1 MPSQMKGTR
10 RNLDNALDETKAE
23 DEEPEYEV
31 EKIVEEKKEKGRSKF
46 LIKWKGCEDL
56 TWEPESNLTNSKDL
70 IDAFHRKNAKV
81 TQKMRNRTKANMKA
95 NMETDVECDENLW
108 EVEAIVGEKVEG
120 EVQYFHVKWE
130 GHTELTWEPEENM
143 VNAKGKINEF
153 RRKKKKQEQED
164 RQKQQ
169 KEQDKSEEEEK
180 EADEYVVEKIVEMKV
195 QAGKKTFLIQ
205 WEGYKE
211 KTWEPESNLTAD
223 AVRLFEE
230 ERVKKAVCFF
240 CNEAD
245 GAVRRYCETCGKTM
259 HHCCA
264 IVANENIPESI
275 DKCYCSK
282 ACYNGE
288 PQGNQKRKRNQNQK
302 PLENDESH
310 SDKEYGDS
318 EEENEAPTKK
328 KTTTKNK
335 KTAVVADAE
344 TKTVQSPTSRNEKNS
359 ADFQF
364 YLKHVA
370 FPLATDGVWMAPQ
383 KEDQRKLAA
392 LSEIRSLT
400 GIIKSRREKQ
410 VRKTKTKKDEET
422 KSSEGSNEKQKKAPR
437 VFEYEVN
444 RTTTRFQASSL
455 IRFIPESKVIEGIS
469 RYQQLM
475 RAHVLQWQNLQVAPH
490 NERVHLDVNPDDLE
504 EYDGPLPD
512 ALYEEYAY
520 ELSNHEDVERVEGL
534 QFHVDQGNVTP
545 SDLFKRADGSTETR
559 IKESSRKIFLHS
571 ASSSF
576 FAYLPRAFWL
586 EVVAETN
593 KYAKDKKDTA
603 ITMDEMMKF
612 LGIMFFMAVQNK
624 GEMSNYWGKQ
634 LEDDLLGVHSLSLD
648 QYMSFRRFKFIRS
661 NLCFNYDVT
670 PENLKSDPVA
680 RIRPLIGVLK
690 VQSQKHVDVGRNVS
704 VDEASIAC
712 RSKYARGLI
721 VYNAT
726 KPTGKYHF
734 KMYVCACA
742 TTWLAYSFKLHCSAE
757 MKARLQGTMSTH
769 VGEQFEKDL
778 QYSAEVRKHVLEV
791 TQPFYKSNRIVNT
804 DNFYTS
810 AALLM
815 SLRTVGLYGRG
826 TVRKNSKHF
835 PSFVVLPKDKD
846 IPRGTS
852 IIAVNTSHK
861 IVACSWMDGSIVN
874 MLSNADSSGSTK
886 IYRQIKQNKVEF
898 CAPVVVREY
907 NAAMQGVDRLDQLRA
922 RFSICDGHSFQKWHK
937 KLALAFIDIARVNA
951 YVTRKLAMDS
961 EKKKQKSR
969 EEERDPHRFFMFQLI
984 GDLLNGKWADAMDSE
999 ALLIGSTQD
1008 MRAPSTPAQV
1018 PISRKASPSPQFQC
1032 DAYSSTYVTTH
1043 LKKKSRD
1050 ARECVICRHEGRKAT
1065 QKTDY
1070 CQNHKV
1076 CLCKQLYMRHDE
1088 QNNGFYLQTSI
1099 DGPNYDY
1106 SWTCWDKF
1114 HRYYLPQGLFN
1125 VNGNIMKQS
1134 NMNKESKQLK
1144 IERIIKKKVEKQRLD
1159 REARAAALVVL
1170 PTLNEDECEN
1180 EPTFLSLDS
1189 SFSSHASIEYY

>member
-1 MPSQMKGTR
+1 M
-10 RNLDNALDETKAE
+10 
-23 DEEPEYEV
+23 
-31 EKIVEEKKEKGRSKF
+31 
-46 LIKWKGCEDL
+46 
-56 TWEPESNLTNSKDL
+56 
-70 IDAFHRKNAKV
+70 
-81 TQKMRNRTKANMKA
+81 
-95 NMETDVECDENLW
+95 
-108 EVEAIVGEKVEG
+108 
-120 EVQYFHVKWE
+120 
-130 GHTELTWEPEENM
+130 
-143 VNAKGKINEF
+143 
-153 RRKKKKQEQED
+153 
-164 RQKQQ
+164 
-169 KEQDKSEEEEK
+169 
-180 EADEYVVEKIVEMKV
+180 
-195 QAGKKTFLIQ
+195 
-205 WEGYKE
+205 
-211 KTWEPESNLTAD
+211 TAD
-223 AVRLFEE
+223 VVRLFEE
-230 ERVKKAVCFF
+230 ERVKKAVCFY

-264 IVANENIPESI
+264 IEANENIPESI

-302 PLENDESH
+302 PQENASNDENH
-310 SDKEYGDS
+310 SDEDYGDS

-328 KTTTKNK
+328 KTKTKNK
-335 KTAVVADAE
+335 KTAVMRVADAE

-410 VRKTKTKKDEET
+410 VRKNKNKKDEVT
-422 KSSEGSNEKQKKAPR
+422 KSSEGANEEKQKKAPR

-444 RTTTRFQASSL
+444 WTTTRFQASSL

-512 ALYEEYAY
+512 ALYEEYAC

-545 SDLFKRADGSTETR
+545 SDLFKHADGSTETR
-559 IKESSRKIFLHS
+559 IKKSSRKIFLHS

-603 ITMDEMMKF
+603 ITMDELMKF

-757 MKARLQGTMSTH
+757 MKARLQGTMPTH

-852 IIAVNTSHK
+852 IVAVNTSHK

-898 CAPVVVREY
+898 SAPVVVREY

-961 EKKKQKSR
+961 EKKQQKAR

-999 ALLIGSTQD
+999 ELLIGSTQD
-1008 MRAPSTPAQV
+1008 TRAPSTPAQL

-1032 DAYSSTYVTTH
+1032 EAYFSTYVTTH
-1043 LKKKSRD
+1043 LNKKSRD

-1088 QNNGFYLQTSI
+1088 DNKGFNLKTSI

-1114 HRYYLPQGLFN
+1114 HRYYLPRGLFN

-1144 IERIIKKKVEKQRLD
+1144 IERIIQKKVEKQRLD
-1159 REARAAALVVL
+1159 REARAKALVVL
-1170 PTLNEDECEN
+1170 PTLNEDEYAFEEENEN
-1180 EPTFLSLDS
+1180 EPTFLSLDC
-1189 SFSSHASIEYY
+1189 SFSSHASIEY